1 MVPITRRASFPNKKR
16 LYFLINNKP
25 ILIRSMLAASSPGH
39 VCWRSC
45 KRTKEAKRRQL
56 KATFTVTSTGTF
68 TAQARKSSVSLLL
81 NLIRKTLTRACVLE
95 TDVHIYIYI
104 SRVSINMTK

>member
-1 MVPITRRASFPNKKR
+1 M

-68 TAQARKSSVSLLL
+68 TAQARKSSVSLLF

-95 TDVHIYIYI
+95 TDVHIYICDRLWENRPLRAQLQN
-104 SRVSINMTK
+104 RVIGIQG

>member
-1 MVPITRRASFPNKKR
+1 M
-16 LYFLINNKP
+16 LYFLINNKT

-56 KATFTVTSTGTF
+56 KATFTVTSTVTSTGTF

-81 NLIRKTLTRACVLE
+81 NLICKTLTRACVLE
-95 TDVHIYIYI
+95 TDVRIYKTYYTGQRGI
-104 SRVSINMTK
+104 

>member
-1 MVPITRRASFPNKKR
+1 
-16 LYFLINNKP
+16 
-25 ILIRSMLAASSPGH
+25 MLAASSPGH
-39 VCWRSC
+39 LCWRSC

-68 TAQARKSSVSLLL
+68 TAQARKSSVFLLL

-95 TDVHIYIYI
+95 TGVHISIGYTIARSGI
-104 SRVSINMTK
+104 RAHNPRVIVYTRGEAEGYMRTSGL

>member
-1 MVPITRRASFPNKKR
+1 MVPIKRRASFPKQKL

-45 KRTKEAKRRQL
+45 ERTKEANRRQL

-81 NLIRKTLTRACVLE
+81 NLIREILTRVCVLE
-95 TDVHIYIYI
+95 TDVHIIIHNYTYLEFP
-104 SRVSINMTK
+104 

>member
-1 MVPITRRASFPNKKR
+1 M

-56 KATFTVTSTGTF
+56 KATFTVTSTGIF

-95 TDVHIYIYI
+95 TDVHNIHNI